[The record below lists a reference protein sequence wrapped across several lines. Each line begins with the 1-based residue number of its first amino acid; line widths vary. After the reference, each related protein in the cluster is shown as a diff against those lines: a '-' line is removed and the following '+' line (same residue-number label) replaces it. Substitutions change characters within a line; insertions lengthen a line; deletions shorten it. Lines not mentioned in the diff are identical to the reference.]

1 MQYLQGASGNIR
13 LEWLALLEPQQG
25 SFGKIEGAQI
35 LDQDGS
41 QHLAI
46 ATLFADIGLSKVD
59 SGRRYGY
66 GHGEINKPY
75 AIIL

>member
-1 MQYLQGASGNIR
+1 MQYLQGGSGSIR
-13 LEWLALLEPQQG
+13 SEWLALLEPQQG

-41 QHLAI
+41 QNLAI

-59 SGRRYGY
+59 SGRRYGH
-66 GHGEINKPY
+66 GHEKIIKPY
-75 AIIL
+75 TIIL